1 VKRLKHPASILL
13 GVIIS
18 LITLWIA
25 VRNIKWAETTN
36 AIQSLDLPQL
46 LLAIGILL
54 SGLFLRA
61 ERWRIIISRPISKGS
76 VYRATMLGY
85 LFNYIYPA
93 RAGDVIKIVS
103 LQSTSGISIAW
114 LGVSGVV
121 DRLTDILVLLSTAT
135 VLIKALPSANLGA
148 NYFFMACAGLVLL
161 MMAGFSP
168 LGEKAL
174 LDIDRRFVYGRKETR
189 WRALLKRALD
199 GLVFFRQGMVHG
211 RRLANLGFA
220 IVLVALSDYLS
231 IYFLLM
237 AFGWQLPLLAPMVI
251 WVFISAGSAL
261 PSAPAG
267 IGIHQLACVM
277 ALQIYGVSPSDAF
290 ALSLVLQ
297 AGNFAAILLAMLCV
311 LGYPV
316 KKTNAPNRTD

>member
-1 VKRLKHPASILL
+1 VKRLKHPVSILL

-18 LITLWIA
+18 LASLWIA
-25 VRNIKWAETTN
+25 VRTIKWAETAD
-36 AIQSLDLPQL
+36 AIQALDRGL
-46 LLAIGILL
+46 LSLAIGFLIA
-54 SGLFLRA
+54 GLWLRA
-61 ERWRIIISRPISKGS
+61 ERWRIIIARPVTRGS
-76 VYRATMLGY
+76 VCKATVMGFF
-85 LFNYIYPA
+85 FNYAYPA

-103 LQSTSGISIAW
+103 LQSASGISVGW

-121 DRLTDILVLLSTAT
+121 DRLADIVVLLGAAT
-135 VLIKALPSANLGA
+135 VLIYALPSANLGA

-174 LDIDRRFVYGRKETR
+174 LDIDRRFVHGREETR

-211 RRLANLGFA
+211 RRLARLGFA
-220 IVLVALSDYLS
+220 MALVALADYLS
-231 IYFLLM
+231 IYFLLT
-237 AFGWQLPLLAPMVI
+237 AFGWHLPLLAPIVT

-277 ALQIYGVSPSDAF
+277 ALQIYGVSASDAF

-297 AGNFAAILLAMLCV
+297 AGSFAAILLAMLAL
-311 LGYPV
+311 LGY
-316 KKTNAPNRTD
+316 RRQ